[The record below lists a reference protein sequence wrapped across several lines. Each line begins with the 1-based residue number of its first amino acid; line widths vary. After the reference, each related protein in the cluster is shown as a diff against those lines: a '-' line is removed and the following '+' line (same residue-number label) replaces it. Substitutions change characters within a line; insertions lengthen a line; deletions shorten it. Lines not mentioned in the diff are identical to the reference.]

1 MNLKSFLTYA
11 LICGMATASH
21 ANTIAN
27 DVNLSEYV
35 PAGDRDGKIINFG
48 QASTIV
54 YDDLEIM
61 RLLNVS
67 FGIGWVELG
76 DVITQSTRN
85 FGLPAELAPGETK
98 YFGFF
103 TTTSDVMTPPP
114 WETIGWMQLT
124 RTADTGELLLLGSA
138 TNYGEL
144 LDPIRQTRG
153 PASGITVGLAPEP
166 NTADHLLTMLVFLLC
181 VVRKR
186 RNRGHHLR

>member
-1 MNLKSFLTYA
+1 MRFFATCVAFLGVA
-11 LICGMATASH
+11 VSCCGE
-21 ANTIAN
+21 TIPN
-27 DVNLSEYV
+27 DVELSEYV
-35 PAGDRDGKIINFG
+35 PAGDRDGKIITFG
-48 QASTIV
+48 QASTII

-67 FGIGWVELG
+67 FGIGWVEFG

-103 TTTSDVMTPPP
+103 TTTSDVMTSPRP

-144 LDPIRQTRG
+144 LDPVLETRG
-153 PASGITVGLAPEP
+153 PASGITVGLVPEP
-166 NTADHLLTMLVFLLC
+166 AFTGWGMAALACLIGFH
-181 VVRKR
+181 R
-186 RNRGHHLR
+186 RGGREGRYKL